1 VRSAAG
7 PEKAAAGGSW
17 HRGDLKYDGVGRLMG
32 LARWS
37 TRCSRWFRT
46 APIPPVRS
54 AAGPEKAAAG
64 GSWHRGDLKN
74 DGVGRLM
81 GMGTDSTEERE
92 RK

>member
-1 VRSAAG
+1 MLL
-7 PEKAAAGGSW
+7 GGGERRIW
-17 HRGDLKYDGVGRLMG
+17 A

-54 AAGPEKAAAG
+54 AAGPKKAAAG

-81 GMGTDSTEERE
+81 GMGTNSTEERE

>member
-1 VRSAAG
+1 MLSR
-7 PEKAAAGGSW
+7 GGKRRIW
-17 HRGDLKYDGVGRLMG
+17 A

-46 APIPPVRS
+46 APIPMSMMLYGSDSAMRS
-54 AAGPEKAAAG
+54 AAGPEKAATG

-74 DGVGRLM
+74 DGVGQLLR
-81 GMGTDSTEERE
+81 MGTDSTEERE